1 LLAQANA
8 VSDKLLDLRSC
19 VYTGKNLADKVLS
32 GALVA
37 DADFSNT
44 VMSNVTMTKS
54 YAKGANFSGMQQL
67 LLAHVL
73 AEYVYSI
80 LGQECWPTSVLLAGS
95 DLTNS
100 VLDRVDFTD
109 ANLSHAKFT
118 NAVITGAKFAGAN
131 LDGATFEDALIG
143 QEDYKQLWVI
153 LHLHCSVPTVCV
165 LAFLQTGN
173 QCWNKAPS
181 WTSLGCDGLL
191 FEMFAALVLLDSL
204 QIVILLLAACK
215 SRLGLALA
223 GA

>member
-1 LLAQANA
+1 VLPCEMPCEISDSPLLAQANA

-80 LGQECWPTSVLLAGS
+80 LGQEC
-95 DLTNS
+95 
-100 VLDRVDFTD
+100 
-109 ANLSHAKFT
+109 
-118 NAVITGAKFAGAN
+118 
-131 LDGATFEDALIG
+131 
-143 QEDYKQLWVI
+143 
-153 LHLHCSVPTVCV
+153 
-165 LAFLQTGN
+165 
-173 QCWNKAPS
+173 
-181 WTSLGCDGLL
+181 
-191 FEMFAALVLLDSL
+191 
-204 QIVILLLAACK
+204 
-215 SRLGLALA
+215 
-223 GA
+223 